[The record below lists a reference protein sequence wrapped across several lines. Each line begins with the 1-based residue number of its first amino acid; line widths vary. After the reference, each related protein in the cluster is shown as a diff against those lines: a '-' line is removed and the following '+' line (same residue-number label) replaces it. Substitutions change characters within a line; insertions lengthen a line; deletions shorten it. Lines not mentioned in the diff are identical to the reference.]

1 MKAQD
6 ALTICRNIKS
16 DRCSDEEKLEA
27 VKEAWKYVSRNSLTK
42 PKMSSI
48 IAFLLEQIEKR
59 DKI

>member
-48 IAFLLEQIEKR
+48 IAFLLEQIE
-59 DKI
+59 